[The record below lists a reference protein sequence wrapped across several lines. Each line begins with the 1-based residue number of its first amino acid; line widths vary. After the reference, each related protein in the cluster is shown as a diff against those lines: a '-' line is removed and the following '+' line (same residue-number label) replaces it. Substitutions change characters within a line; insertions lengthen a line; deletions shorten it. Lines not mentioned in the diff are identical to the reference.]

1 MEGAVVVVVP
11 AQIEKSLC
19 HLSAVA
25 SVIILITAI
34 RGKTAKEEFS
44 LTQLKVVWRVDHNP
58 IVPPVMVA
66 ERLTLDNL
74 RVLLQFLGK
83 AAYLGI
89 YILITEAYVTQS
101 LEASVTQTK
110 AEVVHRARVRLTN
123 EEAVATLTLGR
134 HTAQKVVVTLLSN
147 LLEGL
152 AESLVVAFKQQGYAV
167 RGYSDKKW
175 IVIPITQFLQSF
187 PTIVAMHIITHR
199 GDDDAI
205 KVA

>member
-1 MEGAVVVVVP
+1 MEGAVVVVVL

-25 SVIILITAI
+25 SVVILITAI
-34 RGKTAKEEFS
+34 RGKTAKKEFS
-44 LTQLKVVWRVDHNP
+44 LTQLKVVWRVHHNP

-89 YILITEAYVTQS
+89 YILITEAYVAQS
-101 LEASVTQTK
+101 LEVPVAQTK
-110 AEVVHRARVRLTN
+110 AEVVHRARVRLTH
-123 EEAVATLTLGR
+123 EEAVTTLTLGR
-134 HTAQKVVVTLLSN
+134 HTAQEIVVALLGN

-152 AESLVVAFKQQGYAV
+152 AESFVVAFEQQGYAV
-167 RGYSDKKW
+167 RSYSDKEW
-175 IVIPITQFLQSF
+175 IVIPITQLLQSF
-187 PTIVAMHIITHR
+187 PTVVAMHIITHR

>member
-25 SVIILITAI
+25 SIVILITAI
-34 RGKTAKEEFS
+34 RGETAKEEFS
-44 LTQLKVVWRVDHNP
+44 LAQLKVVRCVHHNP

-74 RVLLQFLGK
+74 RVLLQLLGK

-89 YILITEAYVTQS
+89 YILIAESYVAQS
-101 LEASVTQTK
+101 LEVSVAQTK
-110 AEVVHRARVRLTN
+110 AEVVHRARVRLTHK
-123 EEAVATLTLGR
+123 EAVAMLTLGR
-134 HTAQKVVVTLLSN
+134 YTAQEIVVTLLRN

-152 AESLVVAFKQQGYAV
+152 AESLVVAFEQQCYAV
-167 RGYSDKKW
+167 RGYGDKKW
-175 IVIPITQFLQSF
+175 IVIPITQLLQSF

>member
-11 AQIEKSLC
+11 AEIEKSLC
-19 HLSAVA
+19 HLSAIA

-34 RGKTAKEEFS
+34 RGETAKEEFS
-44 LTQLKVVWRVDHNP
+44 LAQLKVVWRVHHNP

-66 ERLTLDNL
+66 ERLTLYNL

-89 YILITEAYVTQS
+89 YILITEAYVAQS
-101 LEASVTQTK
+101 LEVSVAKTEAQ
-110 AEVVHRARVRLTN
+110 VVHCARVRLTHK
-123 EEAVATLTLGR
+123 EAVATLTLGR
-134 HTAQKVVVTLLSN
+134 HTAQEVVITLLRN

-152 AESLVVAFKQQGYAV
+152 AESLVVAFEQQGYAV
-167 RGYSDKKW
+167 RSYSDKEW
-175 IVIPITQFLQSF
+175 IVIPITQLLQSF

-199 GDDDAI
+199 GDNDAI

>member
-11 AQIEKSLC
+11 AEIEKTLC
-19 HLSAVA
+19 HLSAIA
-25 SVIILITAI
+25 SVVILITAI
-34 RGKTAKEEFS
+34 RGETAKEEFS
-44 LTQLKVVWRVDHNP
+44 LAQLKVVWRVHHNP

-74 RVLLQFLGK
+74 RVLLQLLGK

-89 YILITEAYVTQS
+89 YILITEAYITQS
-101 LEASVTQTK
+101 LEVSFAQTK
-110 AEVVHRARVRLTN
+110 AEVVHRARVRLTY

-134 HTAQKVVVTLLSN
+134 YTAQKVVVTLLGN

-152 AESLVVAFKQQGYAV
+152 AESLVVAFEQQGYAV
-167 RGYSDKKW
+167 RGYSDKEW
-175 IVIPITQFLQSF
+175 IVIPITQLLQSL
-187 PTIVAMHIITHR
+187 TAIVAMHIITHR

>member
-1 MEGAVVVVVP
+1 MEGAVVVVVL
-11 AQIEKSLC
+11 AQIKKTLC
-19 HLSAVA
+19 HLSAVS

-44 LTQLKVVWRVDHNP
+44 LTQLKVVWRVHHNP
-58 IVPPVMVA
+58 IVPPIMVA

-74 RVLLQFLGK
+74 RVLLQLLGK

-89 YILITEAYVTQS
+89 YILIAEAYVAQS
-101 LEASVTQTK
+101 LEVSVAQTE
-110 AEVVHRARVRLTN
+110 AEVVHRARVRLTH

-134 HTAQKVVVTLLSN
+134 YTAQEVVITLLRN

-175 IVIPITQFLQSF
+175 IVISITQLFQSF
-187 PTIVAMHIITHR
+187 PTIVAMHIITHG
-199 GDDDAI
+199 GDNDAI